1 MSCAISLQRKLMEL
15 KRASVAATPPATPR
29 SSMLFVNQPQHNYP
43 DQVELQDFLKTL
55 HQSDD
60 TMSIPEVMEE
70 DQQYF
75 SDEQT
80 GLGSTTPEAKLHD
93 VNNFTFNNN
102 NNNNNNSNNS
112 NSPCGTSFFPCSYS
126 QSSITTFS
134 EEDQDPSDLSQSSEP
149 PLPAKYYSTFNDQHC
164 EAGGT
169 LRLEKV
175 SKCEDGKKLK
185 RLRSYSSLVDLSSS
199 GKKLFDVERQRKG
212 FYKSTEELDTRSKNL
227 DRIDEESSR
236 FKFQSD
242 SSSAS
247 RRFALSPDKE
257 NRGER
262 NKPERVKRK
271 LFGVSKWRKNENP
284 SDSQFPLLSDNSSCL
299 TQPSVMDT
307 ISPVSL
313 TSDESVCYV

>member
-1 MSCAISLQRKLMEL
+1 MSCALSSQRKLMEL

-29 SSMLFVNQPQHNYP
+29 SSMLFVNQQHNYP
-43 DQVELQDFLKTL
+43 DQVELQDFLKTF

-60 TMSIPEVMEE
+60 TMSIPEVVEE

-102 NNNNNNSNNS
+102 NNNNNSNNS
-112 NSPCGTSFFPCSYS
+112 NSPCSTSFFPCSYS
-126 QSSITTFS
+126 QSSIPTFS
-134 EEDQDPSDLSQSSEP
+134 EDQDPSNLSQSSEP
-149 PLPAKYYSTFNDQHC
+149 PLPAKYYSTFKDQHC
-164 EAGGT
+164 EVGGT

-175 SKCEDGKKLK
+175 SKCEDGKELK
-185 RLRSYSSLVDLSSS
+185 RLRYYSSLVDLTSS
-199 GKKLFDVERQRKG
+199 GKKLFDVGRQRKG

-227 DRIDEESSR
+227 DRIDEEPSR
-236 FKFQSD
+236 FKFQSV
-242 SSSAS
+242 SLSAS

-262 NKPERVKRK
+262 DKPERVKRK

-284 SDSQFPLLSDNSSCL
+284 SDSQLPLLSDNSPSCL
-299 TQPSVMDT
+299 TPPSVMNT

-313 TSDESVCYV
+313 TSEESVCYV

>member
-1 MSCAISLQRKLMEL
+1 MEL

-60 TMSIPEVMEE
+60 TMSIPEVMED

-93 VNNFTFNNN
+93 VKNFTFNNNN

-126 QSSITTFS
+126 QSSLTTFS
-134 EEDQDPSDLSQSSEP
+134 EDQDPSNLSQSSEP
-149 PLPAKYYSTFNDQHC
+149 PLPAKYYSTFKDQHC
-164 EAGGT
+164 EVGG
-169 LRLEKV
+169 RV
-175 SKCEDGKKLK
+175 SKCDDGNKLK
-185 RLRSYSSLVDLSSS
+185 RLRSYSSLVDLTSS
-199 GKKLFDVERQRKG
+199 GKKLFDVGRHRKG

-227 DRIDEESSR
+227 VRIDEEPSH
-236 FKFQSD
+236 FKFQSV
-242 SSSAS
+242 SSS

-284 SDSQFPLLSDNSSCL
+284 SDSQLPLLSDNSSCL
-299 TQPSVMDT
+299 TQPSVMNT